1 LARYLVEP
9 VHALDGEMVD
19 PPGAQGGPRVAERM
33 SGIVM
38 AAPSPPKCA
47 ARTAM
52 MIATYATTVM
62 TAQRS
67 IRLPTPHRKVMTNTT
82 MKMPAKMTAKVAI
95 LSISPVQPEPDCRN
109 RRLIS
114 HCHVRVRRHHST
126 RGWGSRTLLLRPGS
140 PGVQPGLTCSRRG
153 D

>member
-1 LARYLVEP
+1 YLVEP
-9 VHALDGEMVD
+9 VHALDGEVVD

-38 AAPSPPKCA
+38 GAPSPPKCA

-95 LSISPVQPEPDCRN
+95 LSIFARPARTGLSQLSVNQPLPCQGA
-109 RRLIS
+109 
-114 HCHVRVRRHHST
+114 VAPFHS
-126 RGWGSRTLLLRPGS
+126 
-140 PGVQPGLTCSRRG
+140 GLG
-153 D
+153 